1 MLSRVDVIDPSNAAL
16 KYLKARIADSDYR
29 GNIGSQHNR
38 WDINELI
45 NIVNGIKKHADSSG
59 LLKIRTTDLSK
70 RPGNLPDE
78 KEYADFCNEICTLEG
93 KGTQDSIRKN
103 LFPDFHRGGWIRRFD
118 KNKSEVDPYGRTG
131 VVYVSLSELGLKL
144 ANAENLIDK
153 YFIFSKGV
161 DKLLG
166 GAISNLLH
174 ILSADDPDFG
184 YVDLL
189 EYTFFVSAVG
199 AKSPNVGITLS
210 KCKELILEF
219 RKLSRYQKLGVDQ
232 HLARE
237 LVQNARLISKV
248 DQRDYHNWINASQQA
263 FSILRETVYFEERQH
278 DKNSHLNRLVWMQ
291 KTDVKLNE
299 DEKKLEAEKR
309 LKRSLQQKHE
319 YFKQH
324 GISKTKGFEL
334 HHVVALAW
342 AESEHHF
349 KKLDSWKNMVYID
362 GYSHAKITQNQNR
375 NVRMSIS
382 DADIYLTDFSEN
394 TVEMFFP
401 KNIIWDPSKSHDLA
415 SYNSDLLEF
424 VNIES

>member
-38 WDINELI
+38 WDLDELI
-45 NIVNGIKKHADSSG
+45 NILNGINKYADSSG
-59 LLKIRTTDLSK
+59 LLKIRTADLSK
-70 RPGNLPDE
+70 RPWNLPDE

-103 LFPDFHRGGWIRRFD
+103 LFPDFHRGGWIKRFD
-118 KNKSEVDPYGRTG
+118 KDKSEIEAYSRKG
-131 VVYVSLSELGLKL
+131 VAYVSLSELGKKL
-144 ANAENLIDK
+144 VSAENLIDK

-161 DKLLG
+161 DKFLG
-166 GAISNLLH
+166 GTIGNLLH
-174 ILSADDPDFG
+174 ILSADDSEIE

-210 KCKELILEF
+210 KCRELILEF
-219 RKLSRYQKLGVDQ
+219 RKMSRFQKLGVDQ
-232 HLARE
+232 HLTRE
-237 LVQNARLISKV
+237 LVKNDSLASKI

-263 FSILRETVYFEERQH
+263 FSILRETVYFEERQ
-278 DKNSHLNRLVWMQ
+278 DAVNSHLNRLIWMQ
-291 KTDVKLNE
+291 KTEGKLTE
-299 DEKKLEAEKR
+299 DEKKLAAEKR

-349 KKLDSWKNMVYID
+349 KILDSWKNMVYID

-375 NVRMSIS
+375 NVLMSIS
-382 DADIYLTDFSEN
+382 DANISLSDYSEN

-401 KNIIWDPSKSHDLA
+401 KNIIWDPTKSHDL
-415 SYNSDLLEF
+415 STYNNELLKF
-424 VNIES
+424 VDVEK

>member
-45 NIVNGIKKHADSSG
+45 NIVNGIKKHADSNG

-118 KNKSEVDPYGRTG
+118 KNKSEIDPYGRTG

-144 ANAENLIDK
+144 VNAENLIDK

-210 KCKELILEF
+210 KCK
-219 RKLSRYQKLGVDQ
+219 Y
-232 HLARE
+232 
-237 LVQNARLISKV
+237 
-248 DQRDYHNWINASQQA
+248 
-263 FSILRETVYFEERQH
+263 
-278 DKNSHLNRLVWMQ
+278 
-291 KTDVKLNE
+291 
-299 DEKKLEAEKR
+299 
-309 LKRSLQQKHE
+309 
-319 YFKQH
+319 
-324 GISKTKGFEL
+324 
-334 HHVVALAW
+334 
-342 AESEHHF
+342 
-349 KKLDSWKNMVYID
+349 
-362 GYSHAKITQNQNR
+362 
-375 NVRMSIS
+375 
-382 DADIYLTDFSEN
+382 
-394 TVEMFFP
+394 
-401 KNIIWDPSKSHDLA
+401 
-415 SYNSDLLEF
+415 
-424 VNIES
+424 